1 MDERRIR
8 VLSHPSTKRFA
19 ELACVLLAY
28 FVAGRL
34 GQATTAIRSNNL
46 GPVWPAYGV
55 ALGAIILCG
64 YRIWPA
70 ITAGAFLVAFLSPV
84 GAVVALGQAI
94 AATLA
99 ALTGTFLLT
108 RVAGFDRSMARLRD
122 AVWLVMLGAFG
133 SALISASLGTLALYT
148 GHVTPYAGIPSSW
161 LVYWL
166 GDSTGVLL
174 VTPLVLTL
182 TEIFRIRARRELL
195 EFGLLMAL
203 VTTSSFIVFAG
214 NLFVSVSLN
223 FLAFGI
229 LPFVMWSAIRFG
241 TAATSLSVLIVATIA
256 TIETAFGSG
265 PFGGDHPF
273 TNAVLLDIF
282 FAVVAITG
290 LTLAGAIAE
299 RKRAERTREELVR
312 EQTATEARLRLASII
327 ESSDDAIVG
336 AQLDGTITDWNKGAE
351 LLFGYMRS
359 EVMGKYLL
367 LLLADSA
374 QRELRDIFYD
384 LRYIASMNRYDSLCE
399 KKDGTRFEAEVRV
412 SPIFDASGQI
422 CGGSVIVRDITFRKR
437 QEAILRESEARFRLV
452 ADTAPVL
459 IWMSGADKL
468 GTYFSKPW
476 LDFTGQ
482 TLESQLG
489 NGWAGR
495 VHPDDLNRCLI
506 TYTRCFDRRENFRI
520 EYRLQRYDGEFR
532 WVLDC
537 GVPRFNFDG
546 SFAGYISSCIDVTEN
561 KLAEEAIATVNG
573 RLIEAQEKERTRI
586 ARELHDDINQRL
598 ALLAVEIGQATLN
611 DPDPSAKVRTA
622 RLSKRIS
629 EISDDV
635 QAISHDLHS
644 FKLEHLGMLAAMRS
658 FCTEFAGQ
666 QQLWIDFVHDEGPF
680 AISNDVA
687 LTLFR
692 VLQEALHNA
701 FKHSQG
707 RHFKVELRCSPRDI
721 SLQITDWGVGFDPE
735 NVRTQSGLG
744 FVSMRE
750 RIKLIKGT
758 IEVESKPMAGTVVR
772 ARVPADCLSESNR
785 QAEQDDDP
793 IRAIPDRE
801 AS

>member
-1 MDERRIR
+1 M
-8 VLSHPSTKRFA
+8 
-19 ELACVLLAY
+19 
-28 FVAGRL
+28 
-34 GQATTAIRSNNL
+34 
-46 GPVWPAYGV
+46 WPAYGV
-55 ALGAIILCG
+55 ALGTIILCG

-84 GAVVALGQAI
+84 GSVVALGQAI

-99 ALTGTFLLT
+99 ALTGAILLT
-108 RVAGFDRSMARLRD
+108 RVAGFHQSMTRLRD
-122 AVWLVMLGAFG
+122 AAWLVTLGAFG
-133 SALISASLGTLALYT
+133 SALISASLGTLALYA
-148 GHVTPYAGIPSSW
+148 GHVTPYAGIPSGW

-182 TEIFRIRARRELL
+182 PEIFRIRSRRELL

-265 PFGGDHPF
+265 PFGGNHPF

-282 FAVVAITG
+282 FTVVAITG

-299 RKRAERTREELVR
+299 RKEAERTREKLVR

-327 ESSDDAIVG
+327 ESSDDAIIG
-336 AQLDGTITDWNKGAE
+336 AQLDGTITNWNKGAE
-351 LLFGYMRS
+351 LLFGYTRS
-359 EVMGKYLL
+359 EIMGKYLL

-374 QRELRDIFYD
+374 QTELRDIFYD

-412 SPIFDASGQI
+412 SPIFDATGQI

-437 QEAILRESEARFRLV
+437 QEAILREGEGRFRLV

-459 IWMSGADKL
+459 IWMSGTDKL
-468 GTYFSKPW
+468 CTYFNQPW
-476 LDFTGQ
+476 LDFTGR

-489 NGWAGR
+489 NGWAGA
-495 VHPDDLNRCLI
+495 VHPDDLNRCLV
-506 TYTRCFDRRENFRI
+506 TYTRSFDRRESFRM

-546 SFAGYISSCIDVTEN
+546 SFAGYIGSCIDVTEN
-561 KLAEEAIATVNG
+561 KVAEAAIATING

-611 DPDPSAKVRTA
+611 DHDPSAKVRTA

-666 QQLWIDFVHDEGPF
+666 QQLRIDFVHDEGPF
-680 AISNDVA
+680 TVSNDVA

-701 FKHSQG
+701 FKHSRG

-721 SLQITDWGVGFDPE
+721 CLQITDWGAGFDPE
-735 NVRTQSGLG
+735 KVRTQSGLG

-750 RIKLIKGT
+750 RIKLINGT
-758 IEVESKPMAGTVVR
+758 IEVESEPMAGTVVR
-772 ARVPADCLSESNR
+772 ARVPTGCLSESNS

-793 IRAIPDRE
+793 IRAPIPQKE
-801 AS
+801 ASSPSKHLRRCRNSSAGNRTHSYEDER